1 MNLTVQTD
9 RTLVREAGKSTRY
22 ALLTFTAPDTSR
34 AVARPP
40 LNVSF
45 VIDRSGSMGGSK
57 IQLAREAVIQALR
70 MLRATDRFSVI
81 AYDNEIDVVVPSTH
95 ATVEAVRNGTA
106 RVKELEARGNTDL
119 SGGWLKGCEQIAQHL
134 DPEMTARCLLLSD
147 GLANAGIQD
156 HDELAQHSK
165 ALAERGIRT
174 SCLGIGDD
182 YDERLL
188 AAIATASGGHAYDVE
203 EAVQIPDILTS
214 ELGEALEIVAKD
226 VLITVR
232 PGTGMGVTTL
242 NRYPLE
248 SKPDGS
254 VVLSIGDL
262 AARQDVALVFR
273 MKFPSGTAKT
283 AIAASF
289 KVSDARSVLTAPET
303 DILWTFAD
311 NSANDAQPRNRQVDH
326 AVAVLYAA
334 AARAEALEMNR
345 AGRYQDSG
353 LRLRRTSDKIASY
366 ASGDAVLSALVDELR
381 DKDTAELSAPMSSG
395 QMKRSLSASMH
406 LRLMR
411 EASGKARRKPSSS

>member
-9 RTLVREAGKSTRY
+9 RTLVRETGKSTRY
-22 ALLTFTAPDTSR
+22 ALLTFIAPEPAR
-34 AVARPP
+34 ATTRPP

-45 VIDRSGSMGGSK
+45 VIDRSGSMGGTK
-57 IQLAREAVIQALR
+57 IALARDAVVQALR
-70 MLRATDRFSVI
+70 MLRDTDRFSVI

-95 ATVEAVRNGTA
+95 ATAEAVRNAGE
-106 RVKELEARGNTDL
+106 RVKELEARGSTDL

-156 HDELAQHSK
+156 RDELARHSK

-174 SCLGIGDD
+174 SCLGIGND

-188 AAIATASGGHAYDVE
+188 EAIASASGGHAYDVE
-203 EAVQIPDILTS
+203 QAVQIPDILTS

-226 VLITVR
+226 VVITVR
-232 PGTGMGVTTL
+232 PGAGMSVTTL

-248 SKPDGS
+248 AKSDGS
-254 VVLSIGDL
+254 VALALGDL
-262 AARQDVALVFR
+262 AARQEVALVFR
-273 MKFPSGTAKT
+273 MKFPSGTAKS
-283 AIAASF
+283 ALSASF
-289 KVSDARSVLTAPET
+289 KVSDARGALPAPET

-311 NSANDAQPRNRQVDH
+311 HAANDAQPRNRQVDH
-326 AVAVLYAA
+326 AVATLYAA

-353 LRLRRTSDKIASY
+353 VRLRVTSDKIASY
-366 ASGDAVLSALVDELR
+366 ASGDPVLSALVVELR
-381 DKDTAELSAPMSSG
+381 EKDMPLASAPMSSG
-395 QMKRSLSASMH
+395 VMKRSLSAS
-406 LRLMR
+406 LSVSRMR
-411 EASGKARRKPSSS
+411 DESGKARRKP